1 MREGERDARWLVAGP
16 NGERRVALNISE
28 HDGVCAAGCREV
40 SVQIDRGEVR
50 VAEKRDGEWRIAS
63 RRVAMEW
70 MPEEMDES
78 PLGPGGYKLANF
90 APTRYD
96 ASDPSYERS

>member
-1 MREGERDARWLVAGP
+1 M
-16 NGERRVALNISE
+16 
-28 HDGVCAAGCREV
+28 
-40 SVQIDRGEVR
+40 
-50 VAEKRDGEWRIAS
+50 S

-70 MPEEMDES
+70 LPEEMEES

-96 ASDPSYERS
+96 DSDPSYERNWG